1 MRDYGNAMKVHYQ
14 WKKRLGVNMTKGK
27 LAGSINPHNNTSRS
41 LNKNIRMTQPSLRTV
56 GKWRE
61 EWIAKGQD
69 KRMTFQQYK
78 KGKCKQF
85 HYERYLKRKKTK

>member
-1 MRDYGNAMKVHYQ
+1 MKG
-14 WKKRLGVNMTKGK
+14 R
-27 LAGSINPHNNTSRS
+27 LAGAINPHNDLSRS
-41 LNKNIRMTQPSLRTV
+41 LVQNVRKAQPSLRLI

-85 HYERYLKRKKTK
+85 HYERYLKRKNK